1 MAEQRKKIGLALG
14 SGGFRGPAHI
24 GVIKTLLKHNIP
36 IDYIAGASIGALVG
50 AYYALNQEV
59 INLEKEI
66 AISQRDKILLF
77 LDISRSGG
85 LLSGERIKKIISQI
99 LKQADFKETQIP
111 FKAITTDL
119 ISGDSVILCK
129 GQLAEAVRASI
140 SVPLTFR
147 PVKFKGKL
155 LVDGGLSNPVPDNIV
170 KGMGADIVI
179 SVNLYN
185 KYNYNYPNPP
195 MAKIIMRAAEI
206 MLYDLAKNNL
216 RHTDILIN
224 PDTTELAKVSR
235 LKKYFNS
242 TAISKMIKAGEEATE
257 KVIPD
262 IKRLLEE
269 K

>member
-1 MAEQRKKIGLALG
+1 MADKRKTIGLALG

-36 IDYIAGASIGALVG
+36 IDYIAGSSIGALVG
-50 AYYALNQEV
+50 AYYALNREV
-59 INLEKEI
+59 SALEKEI
-66 AISQRDKILLF
+66 AISQRDKVLLF

-85 LLSGERIKKIISQI
+85 LLSGERIKKLISKI
-99 LKQADFKETQIP
+99 LKGADFKNTKIP

-129 GQLAEAVRASI
+129 GDLAEAVRASV

-147 PVKFKGKL
+147 PVKFKDKL
-155 LVDGGLSNPVPDNIV
+155 LIDGGLSNPVPDNIV
-170 KGMGADIVI
+170 KDMGADIVI

-185 KYNYNYPNPP
+185 KFKYDYPNPP
-195 MAKIIMRAAEI
+195 MAKVIMRAAEI
-206 MLYDLAKNNL
+206 MLYDLAKSNL

-224 PDTTELAKVSR
+224 PDTTELARVSR
-235 LKKYFNS
+235 FKKYFDS
-242 TAISKMIKAGEEATE
+242 SAILKMIKAGEDATE

-262 IKRLLEE
+262 IKKLLAQ